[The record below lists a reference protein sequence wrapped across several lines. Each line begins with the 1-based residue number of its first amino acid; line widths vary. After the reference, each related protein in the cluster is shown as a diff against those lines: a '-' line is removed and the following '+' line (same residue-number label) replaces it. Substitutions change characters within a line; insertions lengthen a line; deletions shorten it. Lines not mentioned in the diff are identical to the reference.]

1 MALQAIQAVS
11 VSSTAP
17 PPVWASAQRARLLGP
32 KPNATCPRPRQTRPA
47 LDQRKEGER
56 AERKDELMNH
66 LLGRGVHIPRPAAA
80 NRGGTTTM
88 EAAAIS
94 NPPSKRIALVTGGN
108 KGVGL
113 ETCRQLA
120 SRGLRVV
127 LTARNEARGL
137 EAVDGIRR
145 SGAADSDV
153 VFHQLDVT
161 DAASVARLADFVRDQ
176 FGRLDILINNA
187 GISGVDRDPVLVAKV
202 KDQIEGMDVDQRVEW
217 MRENSK
223 ETYDEAKSCITTNY
237 YGAKLVTEALLPL
250 LLLSSSGRIVNVS
263 SGFGLLRNF
272 NSEDLRKEFDDIDSL
287 TEKRLEELL
296 DLFLD
301 DFKVNL
307 IEAHGW
313 PTGGSSAYKVA
324 KAALNAYTRI
334 LAKKYPTLR
343 INCLTPG
350 YVKTDISMHMGVLTP
365 EEGASNSV
373 KVALLPDDGP
383 TEQKPWHYFISNSS
397 SRDATKQLVRHK
409 MEGDISSLPTK
420 RVAVVTGGNKGIG
433 LEVCRQLAADGIT
446 VVLTAR
452 DETRGVEAAEK
463 LRGMGLSC
471 VIFHHLEVTDS
482 SSVSRLADF
491 LTTRFGKLEI
501 LVNNAAV
508 SGMEHAQ
515 RVDTNEEQ
523 FVGMDKQQRLEW
535 LNKQGRETY
544 DAAKNGVQTN
554 YYGTKLVI
562 QTLLPLL
569 LQSSGEGRIV
579 NVSSDAG
586 LLRWLVNNE
595 DLRKELDDVDNLT
608 EERLDEV
615 LDSFLKD
622 FEAGALEAHGWPTAP
637 FVAYKMAKVAMNAY
651 TRILA
656 RRHPELRVNCVHP
669 GYVKTD
675 LTINSGFLTPE
686 EGGRN
691 VVTVALLPDGGPTG
705 AYFDEGR
712 EAKP

>member
-1 MALQAIQAVS
+1 M
-11 VSSTAP
+11 
-17 PPVWASAQRARLLGP
+17 G
-32 KPNATCPRPRQTRPA
+32 KGC
-47 LDQRKEGER
+47 ER
-56 AERKDELMNH
+56 MNH
-66 LLGRGVHIPRPAAA
+66 LLGRGVPIPRTAAA
-80 NRGGTTTM
+80 NRGGTTM
-88 EAAAIS
+88 EAAIS
-94 NPPSKRIALVTGGN
+94 NPSSKRIALVTGGN

-176 FGRLDILINNA
+176 FGRLDVLINNA
-187 GISGVDRDPVLVAKV
+187 GISGVYRDPILVAKV
-202 KDQIEGMDVDQRVEW
+202 KDQVEGMDVDQRVEW

-223 ETYDEAKSCITTNY
+223 ETYDEAKSCIATNY

-365 EEGASNSV
+365 EEGASNPV

-383 TEQKPWHYFISNSS
+383 T
-397 SRDATKQLVRHK
+397 
-409 MEGDISSLPTK
+409 
-420 RVAVVTGGNKGIG
+420 GG
-433 LEVCRQLAADGIT
+433 
-446 VVLTAR
+446 
-452 DETRGVEAAEK
+452 
-463 LRGMGLSC
+463 
-471 VIFHHLEVTDS
+471 
-482 SSVSRLADF
+482 
-491 LTTRFGKLEI
+491 
-501 LVNNAAV
+501 
-508 SGMEHAQ
+508 
-515 RVDTNEEQ
+515 
-523 FVGMDKQQRLEW
+523 
-535 LNKQGRETY
+535 
-544 DAAKNGVQTN
+544 
-554 YYGTKLVI
+554 
-562 QTLLPLL
+562 
-569 LQSSGEGRIV
+569 
-579 NVSSDAG
+579 
-586 LLRWLVNNE
+586 
-595 DLRKELDDVDNLT
+595 
-608 EERLDEV
+608 
-615 LDSFLKD
+615 
-622 FEAGALEAHGWPTAP
+622 
-637 FVAYKMAKVAMNAY
+637 
-651 TRILA
+651 
-656 RRHPELRVNCVHP
+656 
-669 GYVKTD
+669 
-675 LTINSGFLTPE
+675 
-686 EGGRN
+686 
-691 VVTVALLPDGGPTG
+691 
-705 AYFDEGR
+705 YFDRNG
-712 EAKP
+712 EASFV

>member
-1 MALQAIQAVS
+1 
-11 VSSTAP
+11 
-17 PPVWASAQRARLLGP
+17 
-32 KPNATCPRPRQTRPA
+32 
-47 LDQRKEGER
+47 
-56 AERKDELMNH
+56 MNH

-94 NPPSKRIALVTGGN
+94 NPPSKSIIRIALVTGGN

-373 KVALLPDDGP
+373 KNRNRGTTSSAIALPGTLR
-383 TEQKPWHYFISNSS
+383 S
-397 SRDATKQLVRHK
+397 
-409 MEGDISSLPTK
+409 

-675 LTINSGFLTPE
+675 MTINSGFLTPE

-712 EAKP
+712 EASFLE

>member
-1 MALQAIQAVS
+1 MAQEIMDLWPCKKFRPYLCPPQP
-11 VSSTAP
+11 TGP
-17 PPVWASAQRARLLGP
+17 PPVWASTQRARLLGP
-32 KPNATCPRPRQTRPA
+32 KPNATGPRPRQTRPA
-47 LDQRKEGER
+47 LGQRKEGER

-272 NSEDLRKEFDDIDSL
+272 NSEDLRKQFDDIDSL

-301 DFKVNL
+301 DFKANL

-383 TEQKPWHYFISNSS
+383 TVAFVHL
-397 SRDATKQLVRHK
+397 LVRHK

-420 RVAVVTGGNKGIG
+420 RVAVVTGGNRGIG

-463 LRGMGLSC
+463 LRGMGLSSI
-471 VIFHHLEVTDS
+471 VFHQLE
-482 SSVSRLADF
+482 
-491 LTTRFGKLEI
+491 
-501 LVNNAAV
+501 VNNAAV
-508 SGMEHAQ
+508 GGMEYAQ
-515 RVDTNEEQ
+515 GVDANEEQ
-523 FVGMDKQQRLEW
+523 FVGMDVLQRLQW
-535 LNKQGRETY
+535 MRKQGRETY
-544 DAAKNGVQTN
+544 DTAKNGVQTN
-554 YYGTKLVI
+554 YYGAKHVI
-562 QTLLPLL
+562 QGLLPLL
-569 LQSSGEGRIV
+569 LSSSEGKIV
-579 NVSSDAG
+579 NVSSSLG
-586 LLRWLVNNE
+586 LLRFLGNE
-595 DLRKELDDVDNLT
+595 DLRKELDDIDNLT

-615 LDSFLKD
+615 LASFLKD
-622 FEAGALEAHGWPTAP
+622 FEAGELEAHGWPMGSA
-637 FVAYKMAKVAMNAY
+637 AYKVAKVAMNAY
-651 TRILA
+651 TRISA
-656 RRHPELRVNCVHP
+656 RKHPALRINCAHP

-686 EGGRN
+686 EGARN

-705 AYFDEGR
+705 AFFDEGK
-712 EAKP
+712 EASFV

>member
-94 NPPSKRIALVTGGN
+94 NPTSKRIALVTGGN

-202 KDQIEGMDVDQRVEW
+202 KDQIEGMDVDQRVDW

-383 TEQKPWHYFISNSS
+383 TGAYFDRNGEASF
-397 SRDATKQLVRHK
+397 LVRHK

-569 LQSSGEGRIV
+569 LQSSGEGRI
-579 NVSSDAG
+579 
-586 LLRWLVNNE
+586 

-675 LTINSGFLTPE
+675 MTINSGFLTPE

-712 EAKP
+712 EASFLE